1 MVIAYKRLISHTKFL
16 KRIEQLGSLT
26 YKWGDQDLEFL
37 SEMHSDCLGSTPAET
52 GTQVSD
58 VIITIV

>member
-1 MVIAYKRLISHTKFL
+1 MVIACKGLISQTKFL
-16 KRIEQLGSLT
+16 KRIEQVGSLT

-37 SEMHSDCLGSTPAET
+37 SELHSKCLGNTPAET

-58 VIITIV
+58 VIVTTM